1 MAEQEKQIA
10 QDTTANIYPSD
21 GGEEDLVRRLIA
33 RVIFV
38 ALVFAV
44 TLTSPPRYHHFQKR
58 SKYLKLDIN
67 HTFHMR

>member
-1 MAEQEKQIA
+1 MVEQQKQVSGDNC
-10 QDTTANIYPSD
+10 QHLSD
-21 GGEEDLVRRLIA
+21 GGEEALVRRLTA